1 MDILHIFAGL
11 AGNRMPFA
19 RLKGRAYCVV
29 RGTRAANLNRSR
41 SSRLFG
47 CDHAH
52 TLLPCYVTVYG
63 ADVGAF

>member
-29 RGTRAANLNRSR
+29 RGARAANLNRS
-41 SSRLFG
+41 
-47 CDHAH
+47 
-52 TLLPCYVTVYG
+52 
-63 ADVGAF
+63 